1 MNAPTLYFLKVT
13 ERISGGYEIWESHC
27 GQEKGCVVTDPQFVD
42 FVQTKSEVQAIIDD
56 WKVNPPLNGVLDD
69 VDWEEQPKLPVIYED
84 DVTDEFCGTYSDYPE
99 MILAMAELS
108 GLKAYRVISD
118 DGRFLRYTFE
128 VVE

>member
-42 FVQTKSEVQAIIDD
+42 FVQTKKEVQSIIDD
-56 WKVNPPLNGVLDD
+56 WRVNPPLNGVLED
-69 VDWEEQPKLPVIYED
+69 VDWKELPRLPDINQED
-84 DVTDEFCGTYSDYPE
+84 ITDDFCGIYSDYPE
-99 MILAMAELS
+99 LVLSMAELS
-108 GLKAYRVISD
+108 GLKAYCIVTD
-118 DGRFLRYTFE
+118 DNRFLGFTFE